1 MIFSLLKKITT
12 GLEERNIPY
21 MLSGSLALNS
31 YSIPRMTL
39 DIDIVIELKEEDLP
53 GFLSLFSNGYYIHE
67 GSVRTETARKG
78 MFNIIDNK
86 TGLKVDFIIKK
97 HTEYRLH
104 EFNRRVKKNI
114 GDIEAFI
121 VSPEDLIIS
130 KLEWIQVLYSD
141 RQISDIKSL
150 LALPYIDIDYLKEWC
165 NKLKLNTFELL

>member
-1 MIFSLLKKITT
+1 
-12 GLEERNIPY
+12 

-104 EFNRRVKKNI
+104 EFNRRVKK
-114 GDIEAFI
+114 
-121 VSPEDLIIS
+121 IS
-130 KLEWIQVLYSD
+130 EILKH
-141 RQISDIKSL
+141 L
-150 LALPYIDIDYLKEWC
+150 LFHLKI
-165 NKLKLNTFELL
+165 